1 MINNFTNILIVPT
14 KVFTDIAEKPRW
26 FLPWLIISLL
36 LASMQLGFYSLIEP
50 DFLVDQLVEQSL
62 QPGVS
67 ESDLR
72 ASMQGIVENI
82 NVLGLSSA
90 IGIFFVLLITFAI
103 NSTYLYWIARLN
115 EHNVSFKTWYSLNAW
130 CSVPMVFTVMATWL
144 LMLTSGG
151 LIELEAI
158 NPLNLNY
165 LLLKSEGDYRNLLNS
180 LNLISAWSVV
190 LIMLGYKHITKSSY
204 LAASLIVFTPYLL
217 ILLIWFLLIA
227 L

>member
-1 MINNFTNILIVPT
+1 MIDNFTNILIAPS
-14 KVFTDIAEKPRW
+14 KVFADIAEKPRW

-103 NSTYLYWIARLN
+103 NSTYLYWIARLS
-115 EHNVSFKTWYSLNAW
+115 EHSISFKTWYSLNAW